1 MRDPVDTL
9 PCGVYEI
16 SIQEV
21 RVRQTVAIS
30 LPSELTER
38 IDAAAQEEGVSRSE
52 VVRDAVR
59 AFLAIRDFQR
69 VRAGIVPYAEAAG
82 FVTDEDVF
90 KALS

>member
-1 MRDPVDTL
+1 MDTL
-9 PCGVYEI
+9 PCGVYGL

-69 VRAGIVPYAEAAG
+69 VRAAIVPYAEAAG